1 MKVVIAGG
9 GTGGHLFPAIA
20 VGDEILRQRPD
31 ADVLFVGTS
40 AGMEAKWFSSR
51 SYKYELFDVHGV
63 RGHGLEERWRAIR
76 EFAVAL
82 RLARSLLLRFEPN
95 AIVVAGGYASAPV
108 GFAAVVSRIP
118 LLLMEQNTTAGLSNR
133 LLWRF
138 AKKICVAFQESATNF
153 GPGKVVVTGNP
164 VRFKIEPKSTY
175 AGADPLQILVL
186 GGSSGAHRLNLGV
199 VNAFRKWKNTVIK
212 LKVTHQT
219 GEADRAEVRAAYGEY
234 GMDVEVVPFIENMA
248 EALGRADLIVAR
260 SGGNT
265 VSEVALAG
273 KPAIFVP
280 YPFHRDQQQ
289 LHNARV
295 LESIHAALLVRDDEK
310 LGDNLLSAIEKLALD
325 PPRRAAMGLAAS
337 GVAKPDAA
345 ACIARVC
352 VEMIGSGAAA

>member
-1 MKVVIAGG
+1 MKLIIAGG

-20 VGDEILRQRPD
+20 VGDEVLRQCPE

-40 AGMEAKWFSSR
+40 AGLEAKWFPSR
-51 SYKYELFDVHGV
+51 SYKYELFDVHGL
-63 RGHGLEERWRAIR
+63 RGHGLDERFGAVR

-82 RLARSLLLRFEPN
+82 RRARSLLLRFKPN

-108 GFAAVVSRIP
+108 GFAAVLSRVP
-118 LLLMEQNTTAGLSNR
+118 LLLMEQNTTPGLSNR

-138 AKKICVAFQESATNF
+138 AKRICVAFQESATNF
-153 GPGKVVVTGNP
+153 PPAKVVVTGNP
-164 VRFKIEPKSTY
+164 IRFRIEPKLTQVDH
-175 AGADPLQILVL
+175 GPLQILVL

-199 VNAFRKWKNTVIK
+199 VNAFQKWENTVIK
-212 LKVTHQT
+212 LKITHQT

-234 GMDVEVVPFIENMA
+234 GMEVEVVPFIENMA
-248 EALGRADLIVAR
+248 EALSRADLIVAR

-289 LHNARV
+289 LH
-295 LESIHAALLVRDDEK
+295 
-310 LGDNLLSAIEKLALD
+310 
-325 PPRRAAMGLAAS
+325 
-337 GVAKPDAA
+337 
-345 ACIARVC
+345 
-352 VEMIGSGAAA
+352 